1 MRCAFALFLC
11 CSSLTAM
18 ADWGNAIDENFNSLD
33 ANNQVV
39 TNGWTLVNCSKLN
52 RLDNNYAIRVGQTSA
67 DGSATTPVLSV
78 SGDATLSFDYALATN
93 NSASLS
99 VTILGDG
106 QIVET
111 SVLSPERKEYTSV
124 TLHLRGASPTT
135 QILFNGYAAGV
146 AIDNVVVQ
154 GNIVVQ
160 APAAPTFDPLEG
172 YYAPAQTL
180 AMSCETEGA
189 TIYYT
194 LDGTEPTA
202 ESTLYTAAFTI
213 GAAGETKTVKAVAI
227 KNGTASAVTTAQYH
241 IGDFLH
247 GNAFSTE
254 TGGYY
259 SLASNYEITNL
270 DVGRSAILTFRMSG
284 RAASSSLRLGISENY
299 NESGT
304 PRERKIVDYLELT
317 PTQGVWETKTYA
329 IPVMHEGATISVY
342 FSEGTN
348 ASIDDVVIVTPPTIT
363 LDEMETNNEALLAPY
378 VGKIVD
384 VATRRTLR
392 AGIWNTLCLPFDFN
406 RQTLNMAFGVEQTT
420 RVTTYTSCADGVMR
434 FTSLG
439 SSLSDIVAA
448 GTPFLLRIEQ
458 ACVNPTFR
466 AVTIGTSTPSGDTCG
481 GVKFQG
487 IYSQTA
493 LRTDG
498 NDMFI
503 GTDNCLY
510 IPAAETNTMNGLRAY
525 ISRVAAG
532 ARISMVVDDGDE
544 MTPIETAVDAGQ
556 AEPQTVCTLQGL
568 RTKATR
574 PGIYVKDGRK
584 VIVR

>member
-1 MRCAFALFLC
+1 
-11 CSSLTAM
+11 M
-18 ADWGNAIDENFNSLD
+18 AEWGDAINENFDDLTVKQPAVVEGWVFQKCYGTNNTTNNTKCLKLGTD
-33 ANNQVV
+33 AESGIAQ
-39 TNGWTLVNCSKLN
+39 
-52 RLDNNYAIRVGQTSA
+52 
-67 DGSATTPVLSV
+67 TPVLRIV
-78 SGDATLSFDYALATN
+78 GDATLSFSYAKATAT
-93 NSASLS
+93 SASLTLS
-99 VTILGDG
+99 LTGSGSIAETTLIEPSSQDHSSITFHLTNVSEDTK
-106 QIVET
+106 IVFT
-111 SVLSPERKEYTSV
+111 SQ
-124 TLHLRGASPTT
+124 GA
-135 QILFNGYAAGV
+135 I

-194 LDGTEPTA
+194 LDDTEPTA

-254 TGGYY
+254 TGGYN

-284 RAASSSLRLGISENY
+284 RAASSSLRLGITENY

-304 PRERKIVDYLELT
+304 SKERKIVDSNTEILYPRQNE
-317 PTQGVWETKTYA
+317 WEEKTYA

-348 ASIDDVVIVTPPTIT
+348 ASIDDVVIVRPPTIT
-363 LDEMETNNEALLAPY
+363 LDEAATDNEALLAPY

-384 VATRRTLR
+384 VATQRTLR

-406 RQTLNMAFGVEQTT
+406 RQVLNTAFGVEQTT
-420 RVTTYTSCADGVMR
+420 RVTTYSSYDDNVMR
-434 FTSLG
+434 FSSLG
-439 SSLSDIVAA
+439 SSAASVVEA
-448 GTPFLLRIEQ
+448 GTPFLLKIEQ

-466 AVTIGTSTPSGDTCG
+466 AVTIGTSTPSGITYG

-525 ISRVAAG
+525 ISTVAAG